1 MCMWCRKSEFSEHL
15 TAEFSDKRR
24 RMMLFA
30 GAGSVTAAFH
40 ASLSAQSVEA
50 SDTVFRNGSIYTMS
64 GKAEKVE
71 ALAVRNGKILA
82 TGSVDQ
88 VMSLANNKPTLINL
102 EGRAVFPGFI
112 DPHNHV
118 VLSSLFNQLLV
129 NVGFS
134 IYKSKAEV
142 ASFMKATAAKTP
154 AGQWLAFG
162 AYDNLLQGGDWSMA
176 ELNNISTTHPI
187 FLFYVNGHVG
197 AANAMAFS
205 KANIPQ
211 NIGMIPGGG
220 YFGRDRDGHLN
231 GLIYNEPAVMKI
243 LDLAIPK
250 PNAELLEKAVI
261 QYAKQAAASG
271 LTTVHEPGTVKPQWV
286 ESLAKLSNH
295 LPIRMSA
302 SFSSDAVEESKQ
314 YTSLGP
320 SNRARILP
328 NSRFSLFGMKCWTD
342 GSNQA
347 ESAAQ
352 THPYLNTDKKGT
364 KSYTQE
370 QMIEICKKVK
380 AADWTMLAHCQG
392 DAAIDEYLNALEAV
406 YGANPAMGL
415 MRVEHATMV
424 RQDQL
429 ERIKKLG
436 YEVTFMTDFV
446 YLYGAAYRDSIFG
459 PARAEFMIPCGAA
472 HRAGLQYSVH
482 SDNPAAGL
490 PLNPLRHVQ
499 IQLERRCVADGSIV
513 GAQQAVDLDTALR
526 AITINPA
533 RHIGL
538 EHMLGTLEIGKE
550 ADLTILESDPFKTA
564 INSISSIKMSE
575 TWIAGQKAD
584 KT

>member
-1 MCMWCRKSEFSEHL
+1 
-15 TAEFSDKRR
+15 
-24 RMMLFA
+24 
-30 GAGSVTAAFH
+30 
-40 ASLSAQSVEA
+40 
-50 SDTVFRNGSIYTMS
+50 MS

-134 IYKSKAEV
+134 TYKSKAEV

-328 NSRFSLFGMKCWTD
+328 NSRFSLFGMKCWT
-342 GSNQA
+342 
-347 ESAAQ
+347 
-352 THPYLNTDKKGT
+352 
-364 KSYTQE
+364 
-370 QMIEICKKVK
+370 
-380 AADWTMLAHCQG
+380 
-392 DAAIDEYLNALEAV
+392 AL
-406 YGANPAMGL
+406 
-415 MRVEHATMV
+415 
-424 RQDQL
+424 
-429 ERIKKLG
+429 IKL
-436 YEVTFMTDFV
+436 
-446 YLYGAAYRDSIFG
+446 S
-459 PARAEFMIPCGAA
+459 
-472 HRAGLQYSVH
+472 
-482 SDNPAAGL
+482 L
-490 PLNPLRHVQ
+490 PRK
-499 IQLERRCVADGSIV
+499 R
-513 GAQQAVDLDTALR
+513 
-526 AITINPA
+526 
-533 RHIGL
+533 
-538 EHMLGTLEIGKE
+538 TLI
-550 ADLTILESDPFKTA
+550 
-564 INSISSIKMSE
+564 
-575 TWIAGQKAD
+575 
-584 KT
+584 

>member
-30 GAGSVTAAFH
+30 GVGSITAAFQ
-40 ASLSAQSVEA
+40 ASVSAQSLEA

-64 GKAEKVE
+64 RKAEKVE

-82 TGSVDQ
+82 TGSIDQ
-88 VMSLANNKPTLINL
+88 VMSLANNKPTIINL
-102 EGRAVFPGFI
+102 EGRSVFPGFI

-118 VLSSLFNQLLV
+118 VLSSLFAQLLI

-134 IYKSKAEV
+134 TYKSKAEV

-187 FLFYVNGHVG
+187 FLFYVNGHVA

-220 YFGRDRDGHLN
+220 DFGRDRDGHLN

-250 PNAELLEKAVI
+250 PNAELLEKAVV

-302 SFSSDAVEESKQ
+302 SFSLDAVEESKQ
-314 YTSLGP
+314 YSSLGP
-320 SNRARILP
+320 SNRARTLP
-328 NSRFSLFGMKCWTD
+328 NSRFSLFGMKC
-342 GSNQA
+342 
-347 ESAAQ
+347 
-352 THPYLNTDKKGT
+352 
-364 KSYTQE
+364 
-370 QMIEICKKVK
+370 
-380 AADWTMLAHCQG
+380 
-392 DAAIDEYLNALEAV
+392 
-406 YGANPAMGL
+406 
-415 MRVEHATMV
+415 
-424 RQDQL
+424 
-429 ERIKKLG
+429 
-436 YEVTFMTDFV
+436 
-446 YLYGAAYRDSIFG
+446 
-459 PARAEFMIPCGAA
+459 
-472 HRAGLQYSVH
+472 
-482 SDNPAAGL
+482 
-490 PLNPLRHVQ
+490 
-499 IQLERRCVADGSIV
+499 
-513 GAQQAVDLDTALR
+513 
-526 AITINPA
+526 
-533 RHIGL
+533 
-538 EHMLGTLEIGKE
+538 
-550 ADLTILESDPFKTA
+550 
-564 INSISSIKMSE
+564 
-575 TWIAGQKAD
+575 
-584 KT
+584 